1 MNFIKSLFSQSNPQQ
16 KRVLQRNAAESSIL
30 DIQFT
35 QVRLQDIKIITKDL
49 RKLEEILK
57 YQPETINEQFKR
69 CYSFHVILSS
79 DQVQSIEKIVQYFEN
94 YQQNYCKQTFQ
105 NTKSKT
111 MATQN
116 INQTNMYT
124 NEQKMITVQYQN
136 SMFLNVSDQIQLFEQ
151 INQNEKGFMNIYFN
165 YIQRITQNN
174 DIYTSCRF
182 QQYPIQDDA
191 HNRKIQFM
199 WLFKIINLLNFKL
212 SFIPYFQFNF
222 KHKTQNT
229 FIIRDIAYLVYKD
242 CLVEYSFLRNEI
254 TDMLESYSSFQIK
267 ESLQFYELILIMKEV
282 TNKMNIFYEMRSLF
296 ALNSASVRD
305 LKWFTIEKKQ
315 MIEID
320 NYISKIKLLNT
331 SQFKKSLMIQNQKYV
346 MENSQKAFQ
355 DSNQLDN
362 SFKKEP
368 TTAKNIKNSNECLY
382 SPINLK
388 LFKIGEHSRQQS
400 RNFKNL

>member
-16 KRVLQRNAAESSIL
+16 KKIAHKKAVESSIL
-30 DIQFT
+30 DTQFT
-35 QVRLQDIKIITKDL
+35 QVRLQDIKIISKDL
-49 RKLEEILK
+49 KKLEEILK

-69 CYSFHVILSS
+69 CYSFHIILSS
-79 DQVQSIEKIVQYFEN
+79 DLLQSIEKIVQYFEN
-94 YQQNYCKQTFQ
+94 YQQNLCKQKFQ
-105 NTKSKT
+105 ITQSKT
-111 MATQN
+111 LATQN
-116 INQTNMYT
+116 VNQTNIYT
-124 NEQKMITVQYQN
+124 NEQQTFSIQYQN

-151 INQNEKGFMNIYFN
+151 INQNENGFMNIYFN

-191 HNRKIQFM
+191 HNRKLQFL

-212 SFIPYFQFNF
+212 SFIPYFQLNF

-229 FIIRDIAYLVYKD
+229 LIIRDIAYLVYKD

-254 TDMLESYSSFQIK
+254 TDMLESYSSFQIR
-267 ESLQFYELILIMKEV
+267 ESLQFYELILIMKDV
-282 TNKMNIFYEMRSLF
+282 TYKMKIFYDMRSSF

-305 LKWFTIEKKQ
+305 VKWFTIEKKQ

-331 SQFKKSLMIQNQKYV
+331 SQFKKSLMVPTRNYV
-346 MENSQKAFQ
+346 MQNLSKQSQDTNS
-355 DSNQLDN
+355 LDN

-368 TTAKNIKNSNECLY
+368 ITAKNKKKSNDLLY
-382 SPINLK
+382 SPLK
-388 LFKIGEHSRQQS
+388 LNQYKGGEHSRQ
-400 RNFKNL
+400 